1 MMNDKQYRAHTLV
14 SRLITFDRVLF
25 LAVIGVALGLF
36 GFAYIT
42 AAHHAGQL
50 LNEALAHVRQ

>member
-1 MMNDKQYRAHTLV
+1 MNAKQYRAHTLV
-14 SRLITFDRVLF
+14 SRLITGERVLF
-25 LAVIGVALGLF
+25 VVVLGVALGLF

-50 LNEALAHVRQ
+50 LNEALAHVGS